1 MIDVNCFFFQK
12 KLNGYK
18 FPVYSTKHCPR
29 NQADWNER
37 SIAINCTEENG
48 YVCLPNENITVLLE
62 FCYIHPF
69 ILIQEGKYT
78 EHKFLFFLNVWQVMQ
93 NNSKHKFNQFRLFWH
108 NVKLKLCIF
117 ADKWYLPY
125 VIFIFKNVLK
135 IFK

>member
-37 SIAINCTEENG
+37 SVAINCTEENG
-48 YVCLPNENITVLLE
+48 YVCLPNENITVLIE

-78 EHKFLFFLNVWQVMQ
+78 EHKFFF
-93 NNSKHKFNQFRLFWH
+93 
-108 NVKLKLCIF
+108 VKMFDKLCKTTPNISSF
-117 ADKWYLPY
+117 SFVYFG
-125 VIFIFKNVLK
+125 IM
-135 IFK
+135 